1 MTDSSFTSTVAP
13 SPRGTKPGNS
23 RIRAVAKFFFE
34 DDRKFFVKGVTYG
47 PFKPDAEGNYLGAP
61 EQVERDLALMRQ
73 VGFNLVRIYHTPPRW
88 FLDRCAAAQIRV
100 LITLPW
106 AKHIEFLRKSSVR
119 QGIADAVRRAVSAN
133 AGHRAIFGYLVGNEI
148 PPQMVRWLGVRR
160 VTEFVERLVR
170 IGRSLDPGV
179 LFSYATYPP
188 TEYLLPQNVDF
199 FCFNVYLHNQ
209 REFERYLL
217 RLQNLTEDRPLIL
230 GEFGM
235 DTLRHSEEEQAEM
248 LGWHVDSVVHCGLAG
263 TVFFAWTDEWYTG
276 EQEITDWAF
285 GIVTRERAPKR
296 AFYTLQSKLGQD
308 DAALPHQPLRKAPF
322 VSVIVCSYNG
332 GKTLTACLE
341 SLSKLNYPDYEI
353 ILVDDGSTDNTAEI
367 ANAFPHVRYIY
378 QSNHGLSDARNT
390 GAAAAKGEVFAYT
403 DSDCMADVDW
413 LYYLIGTLVSH
424 DFAGVGGPNVTP
436 PARNWIQAC
445 VAAAPGGPS
454 HVLLSDTVAEHIPGC
469 NMAFYRWAY
478 ENVGGFDNEYHKAG
492 DDVDFCWRLQQ
503 AGSVIGFS
511 PTALVWHHR
520 RFTLRAFLKQ
530 QEGYGEAESLLRF
543 KHLIFFGPTGTAKWR
558 GQIYGTPRFSWF
570 LNRPIIYH
578 GSFGD
583 GLFQSIYPTPQ
594 SEIAAYLS
602 SIEWFALT
610 VFLFGL
616 GIILP
621 GLRIVPYLMFG
632 GSLCVALSY
641 MVTARIEPRFDTVH
655 ARLLV
660 MVLAF
665 VQPLVRG
672 WSRYFT
678 WLHFKRTPR
687 SVIKTHEHLPAP
699 AQPTTSARRL
709 VYWAEQGQD
718 RHHLLG
724 AVFQLLDEEGWRYST
739 DTGWNEWDI
748 QIYGNFWWSIALQTV
763 TEYHGG
769 GKCLTRVRLR
779 HRFVTT
785 TVILNLFALSA
796 LIYRQVNTPHLD
808 LSSIILYLL
817 FVIFLASRARIL
829 KKRVAELVD
838 AAAYR
843 AGLQRISRR
852 PEPAKSTESPHAANW
867 EQAQGATV
875 SESPRKAGA
884 LESAPP

>member
-1 MTDSSFTSTVAP
+1 VSA
-13 SPRGTKPGNS
+13 NS

-34 DDRKFFVKGVTYG
+34 GNRKFFVKGVTYG
-47 PFKPDAEGNYLGAP
+47 PFKPDAQGNYLGRP
-61 EQVERDLALMRQ
+61 EQVDKDLALMRQ
-73 VGFNLVRIYHTPPRW
+73 GGINVVRIYHVPPRW
-88 FLDRCAAAQIRV
+88 FLDRCAAAGVRV

-106 AKHIEFLRKSSVR
+106 AKHIEFLRERS
-119 QGIADAVRRAVSAN
+119 ARRAITEAMRSAVSAS
-133 AGHRAIFGYLVGNEI
+133 AGHPAIFGYLVGNEI

-160 VTEFVERLVR
+160 VTEFVEQLVR
-170 IGRSLDPGV
+170 IGRALEPDV

-209 REFERYLL
+209 PDFERYLL

-235 DTLRHSEEEQAEM
+235 DTIRHSQDEQAEM
-248 LGWHVDSVVHCGLAG
+248 LAWHVDSVVRCGLAG
-263 TVFFAWTDEWYTG
+263 TIFFAWTDEWYTG

-285 GIVTRERAPKR
+285 GIVTRERTPKK
-296 AFYTLQSKLGQD
+296 AFHTLKDKLGQD
-308 DAALPHQPLRKAPF
+308 NAALPHRPLPQAPF

-332 GKTLTACLE
+332 GKTLASCLE
-341 SLSKLNYPDYEI
+341 SLSNLNYPDYEV

-367 ANAFPHVRYIY
+367 AEQFPHARYIY

-413 LYYLIGTLVSH
+413 LYYLIGTLVSGE
-424 DFAGVGGPNVTP
+424 FAGVGGPNVTP
-436 PARNWIQAC
+436 PAKNWIQAC

-454 HVLLSDTVAEHIPGC
+454 HVLLTDTIAEHIPGC
-469 NMAFYRWAY
+469 NMAFYRWAF
-478 ENVGGFDNEYHKAG
+478 ENAGGFDVEYHKAG

-503 AGSVIGFS
+503 AGCVIGFS
-511 PTALVWHHR
+511 PTAIVWHHR

-570 LNRPIIYH
+570 LDRPIIYH
-578 GSFGD
+578 GIFGE
-583 GLFQSIYPTPQ
+583 GFFQSIYPTPQ
-594 SEIAAYLS
+594 SEIAAYLGS
-602 SIEWFALT
+602 VEWFALT

-616 GIILP
+616 GIFLP
-621 GLRIVPYLMFG
+621 SLRIVPYLMLG
-632 GSLCVALSY
+632 GTLCVALSY
-641 MVTARIEPRFDTVH
+641 MVRARIEPRFDTVH

-660 MVLAF
+660 MALAF

-687 SVIKTHEHLPAP
+687 SVIRTHEHLP
-699 AQPTTSARRL
+699 TGFESAENTRRFI
-709 VYWAEQGQD
+709 YWSEEGKD

-724 AVFQLLDEEGWRYST
+724 AIFQLLEEEGWRYST
-739 DTGWNEWDI
+739 DSGWNEWDI
-748 QIYGNFWWSIALQTV
+748 QIYGNFWWSIGLQTV

-785 TVILNLFALSA
+785 TVILNLIALTL
-796 LIYRQVNTPHLD
+796 LIYRQLNASHID
-808 LSSIILYLL
+808 LWFIVPYSL
-817 FVIFLASRARIL
+817 FLIFLATRARVL
-829 KKRVAELVD
+829 RKRVAELVD
-838 AAAYR
+838 VAAYR
-843 AGLQRISRR
+843 AGLQRITRR
-852 PEPAKSTESPHAANW
+852 GKFTTTASLN
-867 EQAQGATV
+867 QQGATV
-875 SESPRKAGA
+875 SKPPSQTEGRA
-884 LESAPP
+884 LSRS